1 MYSLVNFNYANE
13 QMGLWAI
20 AWIKDKEIVSS

>member
-1 MYSLVNFNYANE
+1 MYSLVSFNYANE